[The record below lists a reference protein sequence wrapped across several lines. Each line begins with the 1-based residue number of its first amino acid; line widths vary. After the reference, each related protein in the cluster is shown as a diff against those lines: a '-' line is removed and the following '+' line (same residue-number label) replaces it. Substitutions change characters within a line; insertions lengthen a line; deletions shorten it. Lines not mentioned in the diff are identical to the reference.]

1 MGAREVNVSEFPS
14 IESSMLW
21 AAVADAM
28 GWISELA
35 ETPEVIKK
43 RAGSRYIKESVRWRR
58 RIGGMRGVSVSLPPG
73 TYSDDTQLRLAVCR
87 SISTGGNFDVEAFA
101 KIELPV
107 WLNYALGAG
116 VGSKVAAQNLSKK
129 GVTWFSNFFEV
140 GSTSYVKGGGNG
152 AAMRIQPHVLAAPPG
167 SLDLMLSSVL
177 RNAVTTHGHVHG
189 FGGAYFHALCL
200 HHVFR
205 VGKMPGPDFWVKFG
219 DSLIDIPA
227 IVSADPQLSAF
238 WIKSWE
244 AKSGRPLRRACA
256 EARDELQMAIQ
267 KIYRLAE
274 GDPSNYSLVIDA
286 LDLRRKEVRGSGL
299 LTSLA
304 AAASAWFHREFG
316 VEGAVIQ
323 AVNEIGSDT
332 DTIATMSAAMLG
344 SMSPSPE
351 FQVQDRQYIVM
362 EAERLGQIRS
372 GKKLRAFHYPDLADW
387 RPPTTQASAVAVGD
401 AGFVL
406 RGLGPLV
413 PVSKEISNGEDVWQW
428 MELEFGQT
436 ILAKRRSSGIASAD
450 AGQLPGSKRHDLIQ
464 STAIKNSSNSSN
476 PSDEGDSGGSQRS
489 LDLRGESQQNLFKEA
504 CAGESVESIIREI
517 EKSGFDARTLG
528 EALLGLMSRSPGV
541 EYPVA
546 LTSLIYYKF
555 IRKS

>member
-1 MGAREVNVSEFPS
+1 MGAKEVNVRQVPS

-21 AAVADAM
+21 AAAADAM

-35 ETPEVIKK
+35 ETPEAIRK
-43 RAGSRYIKESVRWRR
+43 RAGAPYITGPVRWRR
-58 RIGGMRGVSVSLPPG
+58 RIGGMRGVSVTMPPG

-101 KIELPV
+101 KVELPV

-129 GVTWFSNFFEV
+129 GVAWFSNFFEA
-140 GSTSYVKGGGNG
+140 GPISYVNGGGNG

-177 RNAVTTHGHVHG
+177 RDSIATHGHVHG

-219 DSLIDIPA
+219 DALIDIPA
-227 IVSADPQLSAF
+227 IASADPQLSAF

-244 AKSGRPLRRACA
+244 AKSGGTLRRACA
-256 EARDELQMAIQ
+256 EARDELKMHIER
-267 KIYRLAE
+267 IYRLAE

-286 LDLRRKEVRGSGL
+286 LDLRRKEIRGSGL

-304 AAASAWFHREFG
+304 AAVSAWLHRDFG
-316 VEGAVIQ
+316 VEGAVVQ

-344 SMSPSPE
+344 SMAPLPE
-351 FQVQDRQYIVM
+351 FEVQDRNYIIM

-372 GKKLRAFHYPDLADW
+372 GRKVRAFNYPDLADW
-387 RPPTTQASAVAVGD
+387 KPPTTQASAVAVGEE
-401 AGFVL
+401 GYIL
-406 RGLGPLV
+406 QGLGSLV
-413 PVSKEISNGEDVWQW
+413 PVSHEVSNSEDVWQW
-428 MELEFGQT
+428 MELGFGQT
-436 ILAKRRSSGIASAD
+436 VLAKRRSSGVAAAG
-450 AGQLPGSKRHDLIQ
+450 AGQLPGSKRYDPAK
-464 STAIKNSSNSSN
+464 STAFHNPSNSSK
-476 PSDEGDSGGSQRS
+476 SSDSGSIGSSQSS
-489 LDLRGESQQNLFKEA
+489 LDLHGESQKNLFQD
-504 CAGESVESIIREI
+504 AGVDAGIEGIFRQI
-517 EKSGFDARTLG
+517 EKSGFDARVVG
-528 EALLGLMSRSPGV
+528 EALLGIISRSPGV
-541 EYPVA
+541 EHPVA
-546 LTSLIYYKF
+546 LTSLLYY
-555 IRKS
+555 RLSRRP